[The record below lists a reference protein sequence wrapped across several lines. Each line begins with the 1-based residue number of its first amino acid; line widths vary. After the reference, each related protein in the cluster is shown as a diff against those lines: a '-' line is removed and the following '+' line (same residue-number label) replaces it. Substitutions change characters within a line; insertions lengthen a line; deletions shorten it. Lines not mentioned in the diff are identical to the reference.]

1 MLLFI
6 FQDVEI
12 SHGFLQIAEA
22 LQYLHTVR
30 KKLHMNVS
38 PENIVLTPGGEWK
51 LCGLGFSLAFANE
64 ENKIAIPYYLNP
76 VATKSI
82 LLEPDLRY
90 MGQEMSEAGGTLR
103 YAFASSDLFSLG
115 VTMYEAYRFNLQL
128 ARAGRSNVSIV
139 NVSNNNVDDHYHRA
153 LKDLERLDYS
163 MIPQGVQQILR
174 GMLQL
179 PAHGRIGNIDI
190 INNPFF
196 HSGALAIMRSI
207 GTIITKDLGG
217 QASTLSSLPSQ
228 ICDFP
233 PRLLEN
239 YVLPVVC
246 KLGCKD
252 PSMWKYS
259 LPLYVFISTKIS
271 SQAYARAAT
280 SSLITGLNEKG
291 SVDSLVAFVAHSEHL
306 LEKMGKEFFAK
317 HVVKMLCNALD
328 KQGESAVQGS
338 AISVLT
344 KDVIFGAVESEL
356 FLGELVP
363 RVCRET
369 CKNTNFEVKVSFEEV
384 MDVVIK
390 RKSLILVL
398 LLLLLLLFFFFFLFC
413 CFMQLKGLYFLSVV
427 AKRFDPPYVTKNILP
442 SLKVRINSI
451 AFI

>member
-1 MLLFI
+1 MP
-6 FQDVEI
+6 DVEI

-38 PENIVLTPGGEWK
+38 PENIVLTPRGEWK

-64 ENKIAIPYYLNP
+64 DNKIAIPYYLNP

-82 LLEPDLRY
+82 LLEPDLKY
-90 MGQEMSEAGGTLR
+90 MGQEMSEGGGTLR

-115 VTMYEAYRFNLQL
+115 VTIYEAYRFNLQL
-128 ARAGRSNVSIV
+128 ARAGRSNVAII
-139 NVSNNNVDDHYHRA
+139 NVTNNNVEDHYHRA

-179 PAHGRIGNIDI
+179 PAHGRLGNIDI

-196 HSGALAIMRSI
+196 HSGALAIMRNI
-207 GTIITKDLGG
+207 GSIITKDLGG

-239 YVLPVVC
+239 YVLPVIC

-259 LPLYVFISTKIS
+259 LPLYVFISSKIS
-271 SQAYARAAT
+271 SQAYGRAAT
-280 SSLITGLNEKG
+280 SSLITGLSQTT
-291 SVDSLVAFVAHSEHL
+291 SVESLSAFVSHSEHL
-306 LEKMGKEFFAK
+306 LEKLGKDFFVK
-317 HVVKMLCNALD
+317 YVVKMLCNTLD
-328 KQGESAVQGS
+328 KQGESNVQAS

-344 KDVIFGAVESEL
+344 KDSMFSAIDSEIFLNDV
-356 FLGELVP
+356 VP

-369 CKNTNFEVKVSFEEV
+369 CKNTNFEVKVCNNKQIFTIPHSF
-384 MDVVIK
+384 
-390 RKSLILVL
+390 ILTV
-398 LLLLLLLFFFFFLFC
+398 
-413 CFMQLKGLYFLSVV
+413 
-427 AKRFDPPYVTKNILP
+427 
-442 SLKVRINSI
+442 
-451 AFI
+451 